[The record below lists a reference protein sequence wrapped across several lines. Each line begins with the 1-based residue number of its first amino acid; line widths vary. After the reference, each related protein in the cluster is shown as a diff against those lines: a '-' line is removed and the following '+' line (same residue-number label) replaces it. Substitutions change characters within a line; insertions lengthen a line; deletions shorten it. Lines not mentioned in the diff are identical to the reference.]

1 MNKLYFAKYLPAKGE
16 IKDGQLGISVNG
28 ALYTHHEH
36 LGKEYGKPVKLF
48 LCSRDIQVG
57 DKVLCPM
64 PYQNDRLEEFII
76 VERPAGYN
84 LDMLVG
90 IFSDGRQM
98 TEPAYL
104 NQSTFKVIGEISP
117 EATWVK
123 EGDEFDEEEIGILYN
138 FVGEDSDDE
147 LFTIDS
153 FWKEAKRWYHG
164 KVPKYINPPIAIK
177 GPCGHFH

>member
-57 DKVLCPM
+57 DRVINESIRSKF
-64 PYQNDRLEEFII
+64 DEFTV
-76 VERPAGYN
+76 VERPEGYN
-84 LDMLVG
+84 LDFHIG
-90 IFSDGRQM
+90 IYTDGTLM
-98 TEPAYL
+98 KEPAYL
-104 NQSTFKVIGEISP
+104 GSPFKIIGAISP
-117 EATWVK
+117 DALGYVK